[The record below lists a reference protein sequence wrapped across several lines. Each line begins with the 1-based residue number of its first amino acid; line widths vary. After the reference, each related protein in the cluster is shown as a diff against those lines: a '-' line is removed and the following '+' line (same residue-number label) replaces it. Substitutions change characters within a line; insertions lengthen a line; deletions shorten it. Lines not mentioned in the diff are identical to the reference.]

1 MQIDFPDS
9 VIDTLL
15 EALTP
20 VIDRLIDERV
30 EQRRPLL
37 LSVTQVAEELS
48 CSRGAVY
55 GLINGGHL
63 EAIRTGRSYR
73 VATSTLQQYVE
84 ELTKPSYEREV
95 VSARSRGPRTSRSV
109 ASGNRDGSRR
119 MPSSSVLPASR
130 PPRAPRPKQK
140 KMSKKE
146 IADTRCTV
154 AEFADR
160 WWGLDSASALLERAG
175 IVLSEGADG
184 QMTFRYG
191 DIVEWMENHHEQFE
205 EWVERFD
212 PMLMR
217 RGDDGGLTSER
228 SPSS

>member
-9 VIDTLL
+9 IIDTLL

-63 EAIRTGRSYR
+63 EAVRNGRSYR
-73 VATSTLQQYVE
+73 VASSTLQQYVE
-84 ELTKPSYEREV
+84 ELTKPPYEREV
-95 VSARSRGPRTSRSV
+95 VGARSREPRPSRSA
-109 ASGNRDGSRR
+109 ASGNRGGPRQV
-119 MPSSSVLPASR
+119 PSTSVVPATR
-130 PPRAPRPKQK
+130 PPRAPRPKPK

-146 IADTRCTV
+146 IADTVCTV
-154 AEFADR
+154 AEFAER
-160 WWGLDSASALLERAG
+160 WWGLEAASVLLQRAG
-175 IVLSEGADG
+175 IDLSEGADG
-184 QMTFRYG
+184 QATFRYG
-191 DIVEWMENHHEQFE
+191 DIVEWMESHRDQFD
-205 EWVERFD
+205 EWVEQSD
-212 PMLMR
+212 PTFKR
-217 RGDDGGLTSER
+217 SRGNAGESDH
-228 SPSS
+228 

>member
-1 MQIDFPDS
+1 MQIDFPDT

-20 VIDRLIDERV
+20 VIDRRIDERV

-37 LSVTQVAEELS
+37 LSVMQVAEELS

-63 EAIRTGRSYR
+63 EAIRIGRSYR
-73 VATSTLQQYVE
+73 VATLTLQQYVE

-95 VSARSRGPRTSRSV
+95 VSTRSRGPRTARSV
-109 ASGNRDGSRR
+109 ASGSRGGPR
-119 MPSSSVLPASR
+119 QLPSASVLPATR

-146 IADTRCTV
+146 IADTVCTV
-154 AEFADR
+154 AEFAER
-160 WWGLDSASALLERAG
+160 WWGLEAASVLLERAG
-175 IVLSEGADG
+175 IAVSEGADG
-184 QMTFRYG
+184 QATFRYG
-191 DIVEWMENHHEQFE
+191 DIVEWMENHHEEFE
-205 EWVERFD
+205 EWLEQFD
-212 PMLMR
+212 PSLKR
-217 RGDDGGLTSER
+217 
-228 SPSS
+228 